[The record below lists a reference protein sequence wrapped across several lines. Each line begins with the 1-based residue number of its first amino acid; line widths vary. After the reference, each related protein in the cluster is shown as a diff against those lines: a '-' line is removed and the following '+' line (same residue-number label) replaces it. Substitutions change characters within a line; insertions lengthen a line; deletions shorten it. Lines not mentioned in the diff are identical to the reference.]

1 MRATLSPPLA
11 IPLLVP
17 ATPLSC
23 PRLFFSL
30 SLSLLFSRPFY
41 LFSLHLHFFT
51 PTDILSERHGHFH
64 RRVSIFSLD
73 GPSRAVDI
81 RASFSRYI
89 NTPIP
94 NPIISESRLSYFRT
108 CLNMWIE
115 EIIDNR
121 VNPAFPRGCSPV
133 PVPSPP
139 PRRLASFAY
148 FHANLMQPEEI
159 VANCINFAS
168 TLLSFPL
175 CYTPAYRGNL
185 R

>member
-1 MRATLSPPLA
+1 MLPSAPARPPLA
-11 IPLLVP
+11 VP
-17 ATPLSC
+17 STPFSC
-23 PRLFFSL
+23 PRIFFSL

-51 PTDILSERHGHFH
+51 PAAILSERHGHFH

-73 GPSRAVDI
+73 GPCRAVDI

-94 NPIISESRLSYFRT
+94 NPIISESRLSYFHT
-108 CLNMWIE
+108 CSNMWIE

-121 VNPAFPRGCSPV
+121 VNPGFRGMFPRSTP
-133 PVPSPP
+133 PPS

-148 FHANLMQPEEI
+148 FHANLMQTEEI

-175 CYTPAYRGNL
+175 CYTPTYRGNL